1 MHALLAH
8 LSHNMTQPYFSHSE
22 FRLVHIM
29 EIYYESR
36 HLDFLDSSSN
46 ALSLLASFPM
56 SSLFRVAVDACLGVH
71 SLCSKYIVLT
81 SETILELSNN
91 IRPN

>member
-22 FRLVHIM
+22 FRLVRIM

-36 HLDFLDSSSN
+36 HLDFLNSSWPVQMLC
-46 ALSLLASFPM
+46 LS
-56 SSLFRVAVDACLGVH
+56 
-71 SLCSKYIVLT
+71 
-81 SETILELSNN
+81 
-91 IRPN
+91 